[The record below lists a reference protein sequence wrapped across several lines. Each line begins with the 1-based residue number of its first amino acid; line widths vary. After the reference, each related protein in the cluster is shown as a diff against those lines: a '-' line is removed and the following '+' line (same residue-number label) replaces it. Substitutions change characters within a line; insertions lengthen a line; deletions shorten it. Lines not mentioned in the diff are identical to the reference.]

1 MNIKGLNG
9 TQYVEL
15 KGFEKALGN
24 DIDIMGSLTDT
35 DRNYDTIEDFPDDIS
50 TKVFLDN
57 TSFLW
62 VFARS
67 IALTYGTTMHFHDN
81 DNKPFE
87 IRLRLTPSDNWEV
100 SAFIEA
106 TFSRL
111 IDVESEQY
119 KTHIEDTKSQYEKL
133 IGQKICC
140 SNGYVL
146 YDFQTLEDVIE
157 YDTMRYEEM
166 IFDNEGIARIELDVE
181 LTEEETE
188 AIKNY
193 FTVYYDKFE
202 NQETA

>member
-1 MNIKGLNG
+1 MNING
-9 TQYVEL
+9 FSGEQYIEL
-15 KGFEKALGN
+15 KGFEKAMGS
-24 DIDIMGSLTDT
+24 DIDIMDSLTPI
-35 DRNYDTIEDFPDDIS
+35 DRNYNSVEDLLDCIS

-62 VFARS
+62 LFARS

-87 IRLRLTPSDNWEV
+87 IRLMLTPNGDWEV

-106 TFSRL
+106 TFSRS

-119 KTHIEDTKSQYEKL
+119 KTHIKDTKSQYEKL
-133 IGQKICC
+133 VGEKICYKD
-140 SNGYVL
+140 GYVL

-166 IFDNEGIARIELDVE
+166 IFDNEGRARIELDVDFSE
-181 LTEEETE
+181 DEIEK
-188 AIKNY
+188 IKDY
-193 FTVYYDKFE
+193 FNTYF
-202 NQETA
+202 NFI